1 MQENTG
7 EKGNGET
14 EMTRHVELTGETG
27 LTREKETQYTG
38 ETSVT
43 NGTYHLCWY
52 FTSVANSQ

>member
-14 EMTRHVELTGETG
+14 EITRHVELTGETG
-27 LTREKETQYTG
+27 LTREGRQYTG

-43 NGTYHLCWY
+43 NGTY
-52 FTSVANSQ
+52 